1 MENQRDKIRVKTKIK
16 KAKKSERYLL
26 LALKSFGLLFL
37 TIAGYYF
44 FNSLQSD
51 FFSTLVG
58 FFKSSDDTVRVYG
71 SSENFPPEIF
81 INLFAFNFPGLLGI
95 ILALRFSTKYPQQ
108 AYRFIITTIVLM
120 GLINLIVCFYWIYF
134 CGFFYYYNYFVAFA
148 FLIIPLA
155 LFFTSYLIFKKQT
168 LLIAI
173 LLYFHGFMLQIL
185 LQTNNINRYLY
196 VLLPVSIFSIVLFF
210 ISRKNKH
217 YLTTIINGVFAY
229 GFLMILVLKKFVFNT
244 NATYLSLFF
253 TISFLYFVIFYAISL
268 YFAIKEKQKLFL
280 VFNVINTIVYI
291 ALNGYVLSIFGDLNY
306 LILIVFISLT
316 VHILSIIGCN
326 KFYFLETR
334 LTTIDTISL
343 VLISATLSLVFSDY
357 YFSLF
362 FGIISILLFLYAK
375 QCKVRGFVK
384 FCMISI
390 ILLILNFIYLSI
402 NNYFSLLNSS
412 VNSQSGIFQNIFI
425 NSCIILFFVF
435 FVRKTVMNSKQDG
448 VQNWFNRRKYIR
460 FLDIALT
467 ITLFIS
473 IEWFTFSILYSTTYD
488 IVFLNRI
495 LLLVGGFF
503 TLFIIKNEDYFSKS
517 FKNWIYFPIYF
528 FSILLISQIY
538 INFSFSSID
547 FVFTNN
553 LILIEVLLH
562 YVELFLAAAV
572 FFISFTKLYLLNNKK
587 RKSLIRFIIFTSCLL
602 STIIVCK
609 EFDYISILTS
619 DLGSGTL
626 AEDKFQ
632 MILKL
637 NGFLPYSM
645 IILFCFS
652 IVLIIGIK
660 YKSLFLKILSLV
672 FIVADLIKIF
682 FLEFADISDNN
693 KAFVF
698 IVIGVLLLLVSWFY
712 NKIKQKSRQRILRQ

>member
-58 FFKSSDDTVRVYG
+58 FFKSSDDTAYNEVG
-71 SSENFPPEIF
+71 SFSLEAFYSIL
-81 INLFAFNFPGLLGI
+81 ICYVGSLSTVSTLFFFSKNHQKAYRI
-95 ILALRFSTKYPQQ
+95 ILFVIVVMTFCSTVIY
-108 AYRFIITTIVLM
+108 Y
-120 GLINLIVCFYWIYF
+120 YWQFFGGVF
-134 CGFFYYYNYFVAFA
+134 CYYNYYTASVFLIVALLLFFIIYSRYNKQA
-148 FLIIPLA
+148 FLV
-155 LFFTSYLIFKKQT
+155 S
-168 LLIAI
+168 I
-173 LLYFHGFMLQIL
+173 LLYFYIFIFAMLSRWVID
-185 LQTNNINRYLY
+185 RYYY
-196 VLLPVSIFSIVLFF
+196 VFTTISIFSIVLFF

-268 YFAIKEKQKLFL
+268 YFAIKEKKKLFL

-306 LILIVFISLT
+306 LILVVFVSLT
-316 VHILSIIGCN
+316 VHILSIIGYN

-357 YFSLF
+357 CFSLF
-362 FGIISILLFLYAK
+362 FGIISILLFLYAR
-375 QCKVRGFVK
+375 QYKVRGFVK

-425 NSCIILFFVF
+425 NSGIILFFVF
-435 FVRKTVMNSKQDG
+435 FVRKIVMNSKQDG

-698 IVIGVLLLLVSWFY
+698 IVIGVLLLLFSWFY
-712 NKIKQKSRQRILRQ
+712 NKIKQKSRQRVLRQ